1 LEDLRDSN
9 EITLF
14 DDAFPAITGFELWID
29 QAFQWHYQSRD
40 EPDGELRCI
49 AAEAIKD
56 ATESRRRGSLEE
68 AERLSGAAISA
79 DDMKLEPLAI
89 RAARFAASK
98 ATAPAS
104 GSMAELAT
112 TAIEERRF
120 KLEGAEPLGLGAIGA
135 SEAEVWWGGGP
146 PARAGRGELPGQIA
160 RTRPDLTSSYHPRIT
175 SLSTDKPTSSYTWR

>member
-1 LEDLRDSN
+1 METFSSAICCVPSCRRCSVLRGESVSQSQFEDLRDSN

-104 GSMAELAT
+104 GSMAELAP
-112 TAIEERRF
+112 RR
-120 KLEGAEPLGLGAIGA
+120 
-135 SEAEVWWGGGP
+135 SRRGG
-146 PARAGRGELPGQIA
+146 
-160 RTRPDLTSSYHPRIT
+160 SS
-175 SLSTDKPTSSYTWR
+175 